1 MWGDCLLITP
11 IILGGTIVKEMKR
24 MVKKEYWYL
33 NILLWVLMIFSLI
46 GLAGC
51 SSNEITDDRQEDIQ
65 AKNIVIEDYSS
76 EIDSWGTD
84 TMVIGTVKHGI
95 RREEIEEL
103 ERDGYIT
110 YRGEEMKIPYKAL
123 ATGKATNLGF
133 LLFID
138 GRPQAYSIDDFEEY
152 TYCHVF
158 EMEEDVEKS
167 FDFCFSP
174 SVGEKG
180 KIQELT
186 ILSIYY
192 PNFIPDMKQTSS
204 YGMYHQTLEVACDIK
219 MEANPLINEKQMITD
234 GMLNNIFVDEMEITQ
249 DYLMGPI
256 IQQYG
261 MQEITQEA
269 LDNNIFNLVLFEGK
283 YYTDNYLLTS
293 DSFKITFEMCG
304 KDGTEYYV
312 TPYINHVPV
321 CDAQLV
327 TVRKG
332 KVRSLTYNFD
342 IAALDNFQTFYF
354 IAIPINNENFL
365 QIKTSSI
372 LLYKEEK
379 SQ

>member
-1 MWGDCLLITP
+1 
-11 IILGGTIVKEMKR
+11 
-24 MVKKEYWYL
+24 
-33 NILLWVLMIFSLI
+33 
-46 GLAGC
+46 
-51 SSNEITDDRQEDIQ
+51 
-65 AKNIVIEDYSS
+65 
-76 EIDSWGTD
+76 
-84 TMVIGTVKHGI
+84 MVITESGVV
-95 RREEIEEL
+95 
-103 ERDGYIT
+103 
-110 YRGEEMKIPYKAL
+110 
-123 ATGKATNLGF
+123 
-133 LLFID
+133 
-138 GRPQAYSIDDFEEY
+138 SI
-152 TYCHVF
+152 
-158 EMEEDVEKS
+158 VEA
-167 FDFCFSP
+167 
-174 SVGEKG
+174 EA

-332 KVRSLTYNFD
+332 KVSSLTYNFD